1 MKTREQADQRLI
13 IISAGTA
20 VCLIGF
26 LAMVAGLL
34 VTGALNG
41 PPVPGIEETDAT
53 VTWGVPV
60 LRALALITGVIT
72 VGAQLSAA
80 FLAPSG
86 RDGVLSRSGRKCVTI
101 GYFAA
106 LTWAMLLLLLAVAE
120 LANVLALS
128 WGAVLQPGVLAT
140 YLWEVPTARAALL
153 GAALALIVAVGSV
166 LTATTGLAA
175 IWLILALAAISLPS
189 VFGHGSALGDHALA
203 MTSSTAHAV
212 AAALWVGGLAFL
224 IVQAFMRSPEEG
236 GWSLATSTQRFG
248 RLATVCLI
256 VIAISGVGNAY
267 TRLEYP
273 AQLWETGYGQIVLTK
288 FVAILC
294 IGAIAMLLRR
304 ILDRR
309 PSGSKQPGSVRME
322 GERDGSERSQLARVA
337 VVELTCLALALGMG
351 LALASSAPPRFL
363 IPFDDPGEYLLGTSY
378 PSAPTFTSV
387 ALGFRLEPLFLSLS
401 LVAAA
406 LYVIGYLRLRRRG
419 DRWPVTRLLCWLVGI
434 GLVIWCTNASIS
446 LYAQVSVGLHMVQH
460 MTLTMLAPIF
470 LVLGAPAT
478 LALRALA
485 PSTTQQRGPRE
496 WLLWLLNSPIAMVLT
511 NPFYVFIVYVFGT
524 YTLYLTGAFATL
536 MGTHIG
542 HVAMQAHFL
551 ISGYLFAWVLI
562 GIDPRPRP
570 VPYWGRILMLLLAL
584 AFHAF
589 FAVALMMRTEPLA
602 PEWYS
607 VVRPDWVTDPL
618 ADTLAGAQVAW
629 GLSEIPTLILL
640 VVIAVQ
646 WARSDERE
654 AKRRDRQADRD
665 DDAELRA
672 YNQNLQLLDDR
683 SKKAGRP

>member
-1 MKTREQADQRLI
+1 MQSVQSDNRLLI
-13 IISAGTA
+13 IGGGTA

-26 LAMVAGLL
+26 TAMVGALL
-34 VTGALNG
+34 VTGATAG
-41 PPVPGIEETDAT
+41 PAAPGIEDAGPA
-53 VTWGVPV
+53 VTWAVPV
-60 LRALALITGVIT
+60 LRGLALIAGVIAI
-72 VGAQLSAA
+72 GAQLSAA

-86 RDGVLSRSGRKCVTI
+86 RDGVLSRSGRNCITV

-106 LTWAMLLLLLAVAE
+106 LAWSMLLLLLSIAE

-128 WGAVLQPGVLAT
+128 WSDVLQPGVLAT
-140 YLWEVPTARAALL
+140 YLWEVPTARAALI
-153 GAALALIVAVGSV
+153 GAALALVIAIGSV
-166 LTATTGLAA
+166 LTATTGMAA
-175 IWLILALAAISLPS
+175 IWLVLALIAISLPS

-203 MTSSTAHAV
+203 MTSSTAHSV

-224 IVQAFMRSPEEG
+224 IAQAFMRTG
-236 GWSLATSTQRFG
+236 VDNGWTLATSAQRFG
-248 RLATVCLI
+248 RLATVCL
-256 VIAISGVGNAY
+256 VVVGMSGVGNAY
-267 TRLEYP
+267 TRMEYP
-273 AQLWETGYGQIVLTK
+273 AQLWETGYGLIVLTK

-294 IGAIAMLLRR
+294 IGTIAFLMRR
-304 ILDRR
+304 ILLRKNLTGARTGQERR
-309 PSGSKQPGSVRME
+309 SDSA
-322 GERDGSERSQLARVA
+322 ERGLLARIA
-337 VVELTCLALALGMG
+337 ALELTCLALALGLG

-378 PSAPTFTSV
+378 PDAPTFASV
-387 ALGFRLEPLFLSLS
+387 TTGFRLEPLFLSLS

-406 LYVIGYLRLRRRG
+406 LYAIGYLRLRRRG
-419 DRWPVTRLLCWLVGI
+419 DSWPIARLVCWMVGI
-434 GLVIWCTNASIS
+434 GLVIWCTNASIA

-478 LALRALA
+478 LALRALK

-496 WLLWLLNSPIAMVLT
+496 WLLWLLNSPVAMVLT

-524 YTLYLTGAFATL
+524 YALYLTGAFATL

-584 AFHAF
+584 AFHGF
-589 FAVALMMRTEPLA
+589 FAVSLMMRTEPLA

-607 VVRPDWVTDPL
+607 VVRPDWVTNPL
-618 ADTLAGAQVAW
+618 GDTLAGAQVAW

-640 VVIAVQ
+640 VVIAIQ

-672 YNQNLQLLDDR
+672 YNENLQALHQR
-683 SKKAGRP
+683 SKQSGTS

>member
-1 MKTREQADQRLI
+1 MSATTAQAERRGFI
-13 IISAGTA
+13 IGGGSAITL
-20 VCLIGF
+20 VGF
-26 LAMVAGLL
+26 LAMVGALV
-34 VTGALNG
+34 VTGALSG
-41 PPVPGIEETDAT
+41 PTAPGIAEASPA
-53 VTWGVPV
+53 VTWAVPT
-60 LRALALITGVIT
+60 LRGLALSTGVIT
-72 VGAQLSAA
+72 IGALLSAA

-86 RDGVLSRSGRKCVTI
+86 RDGVLSRSGRNTI
-101 GYFAA
+101 TVGYFAA
-106 LTWAMLLLLLAVAE
+106 LAWTMVLLLLSVAE

-128 WGAVLQPGVLAT
+128 WSEVLEPGVLAT
-140 YLWEVPTARAALL
+140 YLWDVPTARAALL
-153 GAALALIVAVGSV
+153 GAAFTLIVAIGSV

-175 IWLILALAAISLPS
+175 VWLVLALVAISLPS

-203 MTSSTAHAV
+203 MTSSTAHSV
-212 AAALWVGGLAFL
+212 AAALWVGGLVFL
-224 IVQAFMRSPEEG
+224 IAQAFMRAPTEG
-236 GWSLATSTQRFG
+236 GWSLTSTTQRFG

-256 VIAISGVGNAY
+256 VVAISGVGNAY

-273 AQLWETGYGQIVLTK
+273 AQLWQTGYGQIVLTK
-288 FVAILC
+288 FVAMLC
-294 IGAIAMLLRR
+294 IGAIALLLRR
-304 ILDRR
+304 ILRR
-309 PSGSKQPGSVRME
+309 P
-322 GERDGSERSQLARVA
+322 RDKADQGADISERSQLARVA

-363 IPFDDPGEYLLGTSY
+363 IPFEDPGEYLLGTNY
-378 PSAPTFTSV
+378 PDAPTFASV
-387 ALGFRLEPLFLSLS
+387 ALGFRLEPLFLAVS
-401 LVAAA
+401 LVAAG
-406 LYVIGYLRLRRRG
+406 LYVIGYLRLRGRG
-419 DRWPVTRLLCWLVGI
+419 DSWPIGRLLCWLVGI
-434 GLVIWCTNASIS
+434 GLVIWCTNASIA

-485 PSTTQQRGPRE
+485 PSKTTQRGPRE

-511 NPFYVFIVYVFGT
+511 NPFYVFVVYVFGT

-536 MGTHIG
+536 MGSHIG

-584 AFHAF
+584 AFHGF
-589 FAVALMMRTEPLA
+589 FAVSLMMRTEPLA

-607 VVRPDWVTDPL
+607 VVRPEWVTDPL
-618 ADTLAGAQVAW
+618 RDTLAGAQVAW

-672 YNQNLQLLDDR
+672 YNEGLQSLARR
-683 SKKAGRP
+683 SGQSGTS

>member
-1 MKTREQADQRLI
+1 MKTRVKADQRLI
-13 IISAGTA
+13 IIGAGTA

-41 PPVPGIEETDAT
+41 PQVPGIEEADTT
-53 VTWGVPV
+53 VTWGVPT

-86 RDGVLSRSGRKCVTI
+86 RDGVLSRSGRNSITI

-153 GAALALIVAVGSV
+153 GAVLALIVAIGSV

-175 IWLILALAAISLPS
+175 IWLILALVAISLPS

-224 IVQAFMRSPEEG
+224 IVQAFMRPPVEG
-236 GWSLATSTQRFG
+236 GWNLATSTQRFG
-248 RLATVCLI
+248 RLATVCL
-256 VIAISGVGNAY
+256 VVVAISGVGNAY

-273 AQLWETGYGQIVLTK
+273 AQLWETGYGQMVLTK

-309 PSGSKQPGSVRME
+309 PAGSKDR
-322 GERDGSERSQLARVA
+322 GSERSQLARVA
-337 VVELTCLALALGMG
+337 VVELTILTLAMGMG

-378 PSAPTFTSV
+378 PGAPTFTSV
-387 ALGFRLEPLFLSLS
+387 TLGFRLEPLFLSLS

-419 DRWPVTRLLCWLVGI
+419 DQWPLTRLLCWLVGI

-478 LALRALA
+478 LALRALT

-496 WLLWLLNSPIAMVLT
+496 WLLWLLNSPVAMVLT

-524 YTLYLTGAFATL
+524 YALYLTGAFATL

-584 AFHAF
+584 AFHGF
-589 FAVALMMRTEPLA
+589 FAVSLMMRTEPLA

-672 YNQNLQLLDDR
+672 YNENLQFLADR
-683 SKKAGRP
+683 SNKAGRS

>member
-1 MKTREQADQRLI
+1 LKTRVKADQRLI
-13 IISAGTA
+13 IIGAGTA

-41 PPVPGIEETDAT
+41 PQVPGIEEADTT
-53 VTWGVPV
+53 VTWGVPT

-86 RDGVLSRSGRKCVTI
+86 RDGVLSRSGRNSITI

-153 GAALALIVAVGSV
+153 GAALALIVAIGSV

-175 IWLILALAAISLPS
+175 IWLILALVAISLPS

-224 IVQAFMRSPEEG
+224 IVQAFMRPPVEG
-236 GWSLATSTQRFG
+236 GWNLATSTQRFG
-248 RLATVCLI
+248 RLATVCL
-256 VIAISGVGNAY
+256 VVVAISGVGNAY

-273 AQLWETGYGQIVLTK
+273 AQLWETGYGQMVLTK

-309 PSGSKQPGSVRME
+309 PAGSKDRGY
-322 GERDGSERSQLARVA
+322 ERSQLARVA
-337 VVELTCLALALGMG
+337 VVELTILTLAMGMG

-378 PSAPTFTSV
+378 PGAPTFTSV
-387 ALGFRLEPLFLSLS
+387 TLGFRLEPLFLSLS

-419 DRWPVTRLLCWLVGI
+419 DQWPLTRLLCWLVGI

-496 WLLWLLNSPIAMVLT
+496 WLLWLLNSPVAMVLT

-524 YTLYLTGAFATL
+524 YALYLTGAFATL

-584 AFHAF
+584 AFHGF
-589 FAVALMMRTEPLA
+589 FAVSLMMRTEPLA

-672 YNQNLQLLDDR
+672 YNENLQFLADR
-683 SKKAGRP
+683 SNKAGRS

>member
-1 MKTREQADQRLI
+1 MTNATQSERRPLI
-13 IISAGTA
+13 IGGGAAITL
-20 VCLIGF
+20 VGF
-26 LAMVAGLL
+26 TAMVGALV
-34 VTGALNG
+34 VTGALGG
-41 PPVPGIEETDAT
+41 PSAPGIEQADPV
-53 VTWGVPV
+53 VTWAVPL
-60 LRALALITGVIT
+60 LRGLALTTGVIV

-86 RDGVLSRSGRKCVTI
+86 RDGVLSRSGRNSITI

-106 LTWAMLLLLLAVAE
+106 LAWAMLLLILAVAD

-128 WGAVLQPGVLAT
+128 WSEVLQPGVLVT

-153 GAALALIVAVGSV
+153 GAVLALIVAVGSV

-175 IWLILALAAISLPS
+175 IWLVLALVAISLPS
-189 VFGHGSALGDHALA
+189 VFGHGAALGDHALA
-203 MTSSTAHAV
+203 MTSSTVHAI
-212 AAALWVGGLAFL
+212 AASLWVGGLVFL
-224 IVQAFMRSPEEG
+224 IAQAFMRSVADG
-236 GWSLATSTQRFG
+236 GWTLSSTTQRFG
-248 RLATVCLI
+248 RLATVCVVL
-256 VIAISGVGNAY
+256 VAVSGVGNAY

-288 FVAILC
+288 FTAILC
-294 IGAIAMLLRR
+294 IGAIALLVRR
-304 ILDRR
+304 ILQRSGNEPGQRDELDERR
-309 PSGSKQPGSVRME
+309 R
-322 GERDGSERSQLARVA
+322 LARVA
-337 VVELTCLALALGMG
+337 VVELTCLALALGLG

-363 IPFDDPGEYLLGTSY
+363 IPFDDPGEYLLGTRY
-378 PSAPTFTSV
+378 PDAPTLASV
-387 ALGFRLEPLFLSLS
+387 TLGFRLEPLFLAVS
-401 LVAAA
+401 LVAAT

-419 DRWPVTRLLCWLVGI
+419 DHWPIGRLLCWLAGVS
-434 GLVIWCTNASIS
+434 LVVWCTNAPIA

-478 LALRALA
+478 LALRALV

-496 WLLWLLNSPIAMVLT
+496 WLLWLLNSPVAVVLT

-584 AFHAF
+584 AFHGF
-589 FAVALMMRTEPLA
+589 FAVSLMMRTEPLA

-618 ADTLAGAQVAW
+618 GDTLVGAQVAW

-665 DDAELRA
+665 QDAELRA
-672 YNQNLQLLDDR
+672 YNDNLQALARR
-683 SKKAGRP
+683 SKTPGAP

>member
-1 MKTREQADQRLI
+1 MKADQRLI
-13 IISAGTA
+13 IIGAGTA

-26 LAMVAGLL
+26 LAMVTGLL

-41 PPVPGIEETDAT
+41 PQVPGIEEADTT
-53 VTWGVPV
+53 VTWGVPT

-86 RDGVLSRSGRKCVTI
+86 RDGVLSRSGRNSITI

-153 GAALALIVAVGSV
+153 GAVLAFIVAIGSV

-175 IWLILALAAISLPS
+175 IWLILALVAISLPS

-224 IVQAFMRSPEEG
+224 IVQAFMRPPVEG
-236 GWSLATSTQRFG
+236 GWNLATSTQRFG
-248 RLATVCLI
+248 RLATVCL
-256 VIAISGVGNAY
+256 VVVAISGVGNAY

-304 ILDRR
+304 ILHRR
-309 PSGSKQPGSVRME
+309 PAGSKDR
-322 GERDGSERSQLARVA
+322 GSERSQLARVA
-337 VVELTCLALALGMG
+337 VVELTILTLAMGMG

-378 PSAPTFTSV
+378 PGAPSFTSV
-387 ALGFRLEPLFLSLS
+387 TLGFRLEPLFLSLS

-419 DRWPVTRLLCWLVGI
+419 DQWPLTRLLCWLVGI

-496 WLLWLLNSPIAMVLT
+496 WLLWLLNSPVAMVLT

-524 YTLYLTGAFATL
+524 YALYLTGAFATL

-584 AFHAF
+584 AFHGF
-589 FAVALMMRTEPLA
+589 FAVSLMMRTEPLA

-672 YNQNLQLLDDR
+672 YNENLQFLADR
-683 SKKAGRP
+683 SNKAGRS